1 MWQTGNLILNSIVC
15 FNGFVLE
22 SNSCEIC
29 RILRGDLCDV
39 MTGHHGAIHARGMYV
54 KKFYFYPT
62 VLSECSCTLLSYI
75 VIVFKA
81 KCTFCSRWFFSY
93 SSVVTRWF
101 LVQFWNKHSMVF
113 PCVFVGKR
121 SKMVRLR
128 AKVCLHFRPKNA
140 ACNTLQNNCFVFVW
154 AISVFG

>member
-1 MWQTGNLILNSIVC
+1 MVLCTLMGLCCKAILVNLADSEGWPLWRHDRASWSYSRAGHVC
-15 FNGFVLE
+15 
-22 SNSCEIC
+22 
-29 RILRGDLCDV
+29 
-39 MTGHHGAIHARGMYV
+39 
-54 KKFYFYPT
+54 KKKCYFYPT
-62 VLSECSCTLLSYI
+62 VLSEGSCTLLSYI